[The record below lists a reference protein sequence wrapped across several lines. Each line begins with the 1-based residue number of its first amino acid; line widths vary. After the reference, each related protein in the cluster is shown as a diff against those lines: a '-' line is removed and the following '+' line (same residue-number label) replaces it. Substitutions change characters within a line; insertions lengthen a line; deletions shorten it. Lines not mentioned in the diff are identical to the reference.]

1 MKKALRVARLPGCLA
16 LLGLCVGLAAS
27 AAAQPAGRTFGFGG
41 QIGRPAGVTLKV
53 YRTGPSGAS
62 RRGDAFTL
70 LAAWDL
76 EEVFFLNAHL
86 LRERPI
92 PASPLRYFYGPG
104 LVLGFEDTRRAG
116 LVLGVS
122 GAFGVNFFRERF
134 EVYLQ
139 ITPRLK
145 LIPNPRG
152 AFDAGI
158 GMRYYF

>member
-1 MKKALRVARLPGCLA
+1 MKKAFRASRLSGCLV
-16 LLGLCVGLAAS
+16 LLGLCAGLAAP
-27 AAAQPAGRTFGFGG
+27 AAAQPAGRAFGLGG
-41 QIGRPAGVTLKV
+41 QIGRPSGVTLKR
-53 YRTGPSGAS
+53 YRPGPSGLL
-62 RRGDAFTL
+62 RRADAFTL

-92 PASPLRYFYGPG
+92 PESPLRYFYGPG

-122 GAFGVNFFRERF
+122 GAFGVNFFRENF

-139 ITPRLK
+139 ITPRLN
-145 LIPNPRG
+145 LFPNTHG